1 MTRACFRVD
10 SVPKKIVAPNT
21 RSKAATRPV
30 FLTSAVHDKALK
42 HFSGSAEA
50 NRLNLMLDRES
61 CQENGH
67 ESILSKGNTKLGM
80 TGDLK
85 NEAAIAAF
93 IQQAVVR

>member
-1 MTRACFRVD
+1 MPKLSSISAAVRTR
-10 SVPKKIVAPNT
+10 IV
-21 RSKAATRPV
+21 
-30 FLTSAVHDKALK
+30 LTL
-42 HFSGSAEA
+42 
-50 NRLNLMLDRES
+50 LLDRES
-61 CQENGH
+61 RQKNGH